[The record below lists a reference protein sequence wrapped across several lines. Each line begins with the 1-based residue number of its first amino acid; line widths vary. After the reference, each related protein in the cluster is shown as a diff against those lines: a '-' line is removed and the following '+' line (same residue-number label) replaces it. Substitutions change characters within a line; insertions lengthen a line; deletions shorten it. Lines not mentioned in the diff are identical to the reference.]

1 MATIQTKNTKFVD
14 IDLNFSLHPISGDIG
29 KRVDVNA
36 IINAVKTL
44 VRTRQYDRLFHPEMY
59 CQVSDML
66 FEQITPGT
74 SVIIER
80 MIKHVIENYEPRV
93 EVISVDVTAYPDENH
108 IYVELKFIIVGTI
121 ETITTNFFLE
131 RTL

>member
-1 MATIQTKNTKFVD
+1 
-14 IDLNFSLHPISGDIG
+14 
-29 KRVDVNA
+29 
-36 IINAVKTL
+36 
-44 VRTRQYDRLFHPEMY
+44 
-59 CQVSDML
+59 ML